1 MQYEGI
7 SERVVSMN
15 IVNQWDNIPLFVK
28 YNPGLLKLASLLG
41 ETG

>member
-1 MQYEGI
+1 MT
-7 SERVVSMN
+7 N
-15 IVNQWDNIPLFVK
+15 IGPTTKGQNFQDAKWDNTPLFVK